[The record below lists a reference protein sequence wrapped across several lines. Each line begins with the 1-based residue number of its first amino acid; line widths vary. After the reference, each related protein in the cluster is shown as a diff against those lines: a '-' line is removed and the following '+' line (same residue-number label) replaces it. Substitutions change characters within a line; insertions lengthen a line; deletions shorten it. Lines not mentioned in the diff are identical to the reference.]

1 MRDKAEKEERT
12 KERLCKKL
20 LLWSLYVIE
29 RELGAE
35 RIKVMEYQRQGG
47 KKKREQKRGR
57 ARNLSRENFK

>member
-20 LLWSLYVIE
+20 ILWSLYVIE

-57 ARNLSRENFK
+57 ARNLSRENCK